1 MFGRQI
7 AIMALAVGGL
17 STQGTTA
24 PPAPFVVG
32 GQLVYD
38 LRLKL
43 GVLSLGR
50 VGTGR
55 MEVAEIESVRGR
67 LAYHLVF
74 TVQGGTIGFRVDD
87 RYESWVDIETFASL
101 RHVQRIH
108 EGGYSR
114 NTTYEFYPSRATY
127 TKNGGEERP
136 SVEFPLD
143 DGSFVYYLRT
153 LAMQAG
159 ERREVHR
166 YFKPAQNPVVLVAS
180 RTDRISVPAGRFDA
194 IVLQP
199 AIRGGGLFADGGRAE
214 LWMSTGAQPVMVR
227 MITHLSFGTIEL
239 SLRSIVTGQPVLAAA
254 SATSR

>member
-1 MFGRQI
+1 MFGKQ
-7 AIMALAVGGL
+7 ALFMALAAGALSAQEATIPPVPFAVGE
-17 STQGTTA
+17 
-24 PPAPFVVG
+24 
-32 GQLVYD
+32 QLVYD

-55 MEVAEIESVRGR
+55 MEVAGIEMVRGR
-67 LAYHLVF
+67 SAYHLVF
-74 TVQGGTIGFRVDD
+74 TVQGGTVGFRVDD
-87 RYESWVDIETFASL
+87 RYESWVDTETFASL

-136 SVEFPLD
+136 SVELPLD
-143 DGSFVYYLRT
+143 DGSFIYYLRT
-153 LAMQAG
+153 LAMRTG

-180 RTDRISVPAGRFDA
+180 RTDRIDVPAGRFDA
-194 IVLQP
+194 VVLQP
-199 AIRGGGLFADGGRAE
+199 AIRGGGLFAEGGRAE
-214 LWMSTGAQPVMVR
+214 LWMSTGPQPVMVR
-227 MITHLSFGTIEL
+227 MTTHLAFGTIVL
-239 SLRSIVTGQPVLAAA
+239 SLRSIQAGNQLLAAA
-254 SATSR
+254 EATP